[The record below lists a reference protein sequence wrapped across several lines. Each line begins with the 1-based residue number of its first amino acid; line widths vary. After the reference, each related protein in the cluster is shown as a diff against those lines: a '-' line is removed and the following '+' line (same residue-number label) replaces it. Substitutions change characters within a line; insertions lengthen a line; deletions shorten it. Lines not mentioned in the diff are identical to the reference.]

1 MRCISFFILFL
12 KLSSAHF
19 VPLRIESVRDSKF
32 NEYRVAD
39 VVDCVENRSNRSQ
52 QLRIVFMGDSR
63 IRQQFYSFVQMFP
76 DNDFQWNGASSERMK
91 VQSDMDARSELMNIR
106 ISFLWRNVINEA
118 VFKDFGNWL
127 SSNSND
133 QPTFL
138 IIGN

>member
-1 MRCISFFILFL
+1 MRCISVFILFL
-12 KLSSAHF
+12 ELSSAHF
-19 VPLRIESVRDSKF
+19 VPLRIKQVRDSKF

-39 VVDCVENRSNRSQ
+39 VVDCVGNRPNQSQ

-63 IRQQFYSFVQMFP
+63 IRQQFYSFVQMFT
-76 DNDFQWNGASSERMK
+76 DNDFQWTGASNERMK
-91 VQSDMDARSELMNIR
+91 IQSDMDARSELMNIR

-118 VFKDFGNWL
+118 VFNDFENWL

>member
-1 MRCISFFILFL
+1 M
-12 KLSSAHF
+12 
-19 VPLRIESVRDSKF
+19 RDSKF

-39 VVDCVENRSNRSQ
+39 VVDCVGNRPNRSQ

-63 IRQQFYSFVQMFP
+63 IRQQFYSFVQMFT
-76 DNDFQWNGASSERMK
+76 DNDFQWTGASNERMK
-91 VQSDMDARSELMNIR
+91 IQSDMDARSELMNIR

-118 VFKDFGNWL
+118 VFEDFENWL